1 MIEPVIV
8 LSELATILT
17 SAEAFVAESRLAAVQ
32 LSANLATDCSIFA
45 RCRRCSVQYV
55 ATQCG
60 VVYEL
65 GERRETDLVG
75 QVC

>member
-1 MIEPVIV
+1 MVSPHLV
-8 LSELATILT
+8 S
-17 SAEAFVAESRLAAVQ
+17 
-32 LSANLATDCSIFA
+32 DCSILA

-75 QVC
+75 QVCNNKRTCAWELDFATYPYPKCDIF